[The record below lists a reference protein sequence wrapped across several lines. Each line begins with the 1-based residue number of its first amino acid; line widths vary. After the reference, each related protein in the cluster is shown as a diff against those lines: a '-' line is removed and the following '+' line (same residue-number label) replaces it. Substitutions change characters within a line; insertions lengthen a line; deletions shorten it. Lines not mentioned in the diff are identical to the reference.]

1 MSFFRVRRSVA
12 LLLSISL
19 LAFALACGG
28 DDDDLAEDENDN
40 TGDGPAA
47 VAYTPK
53 GNEGSVVGTIA
64 FNGTAPERKAISMAA
79 DNACAAG
86 NPNPLSED
94 TIVNDGKLENVFI
107 FVKDGKITDGSTS
120 KNVTAYTF
128 SPPSPDVLLDQKGCQ
143 YRPHVLGIMTTQ
155 QLKVTNS
162 DGTTHN
168 VNVQPKSN
176 QGFNQAQGQGAPAI
190 VKAFPRAEVQV
201 PVKCN
206 QHPWMKS
213 YLNVMRHP
221 FFAVSGAD
229 GKFEIKGLPPG
240 TYTIAAWHERFGEK
254 TQSVTV
260 AASESKTQDFSF
272 DAAAARADFTP
283 GSLEVLPAIEF
294 PMLGR
299 HH

>member
-1 MSFFRVRRSVA
+1 MPFIRVRRALV
-12 LLLSISL
+12 LLLSIAL
-19 LAFALACGG
+19 LTFAVACGG

-40 TGDGPAA
+40 TGGDAPAA
-47 VAYTPK
+47 VAYTSNGK
-53 GNEGSVVGTIA
+53 EGAVVGTVA
-64 FNGTAPERKAISMAA
+64 FTGTAPERKAISMDA

-94 TIVNDGKLENVFI
+94 TIVADGKLQNVFVY
-107 FVKDGKITDGSTS
+107 VKDGKLTEGNKNITGL
-120 KNVTAYTF
+120 TF
-128 SPPSPDVLLDQKGCQ
+128 SPPAPDVTLDQKGCQ

-176 QGFNQAQGQGAPAI
+176 QGFNQAQGSGAPAI
-190 VKAFPRAEVQV
+190 AKAFPRSEVQI

-240 TYTIAAWHERFGEK
+240 TYTVAAWHERFGEK
-254 TQSVTV
+254 TQSITV

-272 DAAAARADFTP
+272 DAATARADFTP

-294 PMLGR
+294 PMLVK

>member
-19 LAFALACGG
+19 LAFAVACGG
-28 DDDDLAEDENDN
+28 DDDDLAEDETDA
-40 TGDGPAA
+40 DQPVAA
-47 VAYTPK
+47 PYASK
-53 GNEGSVVGTIA
+53 GNEGALVGTVA
-64 FNGTAPERKAISMAA
+64 FTGTAPERKAISMDA
-79 DNACAAG
+79 DNACAAS

-94 TIVNDGKLENVFI
+94 TIVADGKLQNVFVY
-107 FVKDGKITDGSTS
+107 VKDGKLADGKS
-120 KNVTAYTF
+120 VTGYTF
-128 SPPSPDVLLDQKGCQ
+128 SPPAPDVMLDQKGCQ

-272 DAAAARADFTP
+272 DAAAAKADFTP
-283 GSLEVLPAIEF
+283 GSFEVLPAIEF
-294 PMLGR
+294 PMLVK

>member
-1 MSFFRVRRSVA
+1 MPFIRVRRAAA

-19 LAFALACGG
+19 LTFALACGG

-40 TGDGPAA
+40 TGDAPAA
-47 VAYTPK
+47 TAYASK
-53 GNEGSVVGTIA
+53 GNEGGVAGTIA
-64 FNGTAPERKAISMAA
+64 FTGTAPQRKAISMDA
-79 DNACAAG
+79 DNACAAD

-94 TIVNDGKLENVFI
+94 TIVTDGKLQNVFVY
-107 FVKDGKITDGSTS
+107 VKDGKLSDGKS
-120 KNVTAYTF
+120 VTGYTF
-128 SPPSPDVLLDQKGCQ
+128 APPTPDVLLDQKGCQ
-143 YRPHVLGIMTTQ
+143 YRPHVVGIMTTQ

-176 QGFNQAQGQGAPAI
+176 QGFNQAQGSGAGAI
-190 VKAFPRAEVQV
+190 VKTFPRAEVQV

-221 FFAVSGAD
+221 FFAVSGED

-240 TYTIAAWHERFGEK
+240 TYTIAAWHEKFGEK

-272 DAAAARADFTP
+272 DAATAKVDFTP

-294 PMLGR
+294 PMLVK